1 MPLDPTTFMA
11 AGMHAVVRFV
21 HDGPARVGNELA
33 FHGDRVTWVH
43 GYARGEVHIVDDI
56 EPEPVL
62 GDDRNVFVPSV
73 RPAAE
78 EERRVGSHLAR
89 DFNFGGAMLR
99 DGGTRGRIV
108 VTGIEIRA
116 LRAGSNVHAAYIA
129 RPSRAV

>member
-11 AGMHAVVRFV
+11 AGMDAMVRFV
-21 HDGPARVGNELA
+21 HDGPVRVGNELS
-33 FHGDRVTWVH
+33 FHGYRVTSVH
-43 GYARGEVHIVDDI
+43 GYARGEVDVIDDV
-56 EPEPVL
+56 EPEPML

-99 DGGTRGRIV
+99 DGGARGCIV
-108 VTGIEIRA
+108 ITGIEIGA
-116 LRAGSNVHAAYIA
+116 LQFCSNVHTPYIA
-129 RPSRAV
+129 RRSYAV